1 MPANQTDNKS
11 WRCESPF
18 LFSFVGVLMPEKLK
32 DLFFTA
38 SSIGQLGKTIKQ
50 AYPAFDQEKF
60 TALVFDADWGD
71 KELKQRMRHVTRCLH
86 ETLPKEYPEALALLL
101 EIAPSSGGFD
111 AMVLP
116 DYVECYGLDDWDR
129 SLPALAFF
137 TRFASSELAIRP
149 FIVQDPE
156 RAMEY
161 LYVWAEDDNHHVRRL
176 ASEGC
181 RPQLPWA
188 MALPMFKEDPS
199 PILPVLE
206 KLKADESEYVRK
218 SVANNLNAISKEHP
232 ELVLDICER
241 WYGQDDRTDW
251 IVKHACRTM
260 LKAGNRRAMLL
271 FGFADPTNISVENLT
286 LESETPAIGDELPFT
301 FDLQVGTEEPSKV
314 RLKYA
319 VHYARAKGKVS
330 RKVFQI
336 REDTFEPGTH
346 SISRKL
352 SLVDQSTRKHYPGDH
367 EISIFVNGI
376 EKAKATFQLT
386 DKERSR

>member
-1 MPANQTDNKS
+1 M
-11 WRCESPF
+11 
-18 LFSFVGVLMPEKLK
+18 GVLMPEKLK
-32 DLFFTA
+32 DLFFTE
-38 SSIGQLGKTIKQ
+38 SSIGQFGETIKQ
-50 AYPAFDQEKF
+50 AYPAFDQKKF
-60 TALVFDADWGD
+60 TALVFDADWD
-71 KELKQRMRHVTRCLH
+71 NKELKQKMRHVTRCLH
-86 ETLPKEYPEALALLL
+86 ETLPTEYPEALAILL
-101 EIAPSSGGFD
+101 EVAPSAKSFE

-137 TRFASSELAIRP
+137 TRFASSEFAIRP
-149 FIVQDPE
+149 FIAQDAE

-188 MALPMFKEDPS
+188 MALPIFKEDPTL
-199 PILPVLE
+199 ILPVLE

-218 SVANNLNAISKEHP
+218 SVANNLNGISKDHP
-232 ELVLDICER
+232 DLVLDICER
-241 WYGQDDRTDW
+241 WYGQDSGTDW

-271 FGFADPTNISVENLT
+271 FGFADPTNVCVEDLT
-286 LESETPAIGDELPFT
+286 LETERPAIGDELPFT
-301 FDLQVGTEEPSKV
+301 FDLKVDTAEPCKV
-314 RLKYA
+314 RLEYA
-319 VHYARAKGKVS
+319 VQYVRAKGKVS

-336 REDTFEPGTH
+336 REDTFEPGSH
-346 SISRKL
+346 AISRKL
-352 SLVDQSTRKHYPGDH
+352 FLVDQSTRKHHPGEH
-367 EISIFVNGI
+367 EISIFVNGV

-386 DKERSR
+386 DRKRRR